1 MAKSSVPRHSKS
13 ARKPVTIELEPSDV
27 VKSSSASGN
36 VPQPEPVGFSPDASV
51 KPQEPKREPEKAAS
65 IKSENTPK
73 TENAYQQG
81 ASFGRS
87 PSTDQPKPAVS
98 ASVTVPQ
105 KVNDPLGRLTSG
117 LIGGVVALLG
127 AAALQWAGVL
137 PSPKA
142 DLSAVEQ
149 QIAELRNA
157 APPKAALD
165 EGAQVALNGAVENA
179 KQALG
184 QVSGLADELKMV
196 KQSVAD
202 AQANAGSAGG
212 GTVDTSAIDTRIASL
227 ETQLAASQQKA
238 EQAAGALAGEAQAS
252 AALQTRLDALET
264 KVQDDAG
271 QNNMALAIA
280 ATGLKS
286 AIDRGGPFAA
296 ELDTYLAVAPASAD
310 VEGLRATA
318 SAGVPTVSM
327 LASQFDNVATKIIA
341 TTRTVDP
348 NAGILDRLW
357 ASAEG
362 LVQSRPVGLIEGEGV
377 DAITAR
383 IEAHL
388 NADDLA
394 AALADWDKLPD
405 SAKAVSTDFANAM
418 RARQKAGDVVSAAL
432 SNALTGIKT
441 PAAAQ

>member
-13 ARKPVTIELEPSDV
+13 ARKPVTIELEPSNV
-27 VKSSSASGN
+27 VKSPAAGAK
-36 VPQPEPVGFSPDASV
+36 VPQPEPVGFGPDTSV
-51 KPQEPKREPEKAAS
+51 KPQEPKSEPAKTTPANSED
-65 IKSENTPK
+65 KSK
-73 TENAYQQG
+73 TESTSQQTS
-81 ASFGRS
+81 SFGRS
-87 PSTDQPKPAVS
+87 PSTEQPKSAAPAS
-98 ASVTVPQ
+98 APVPP
-105 KVNDPLGRLTSG
+105 KAGDPLGRLTSG

-127 AAALQWAGVL
+127 AAALQWAGIL

-149 QIAELRNA
+149 QIAELRSA
-157 APPKAALD
+157 APAKAALD

-184 QVSGLADELKMV
+184 QVSGLADEVKAL

-202 AQANAGSAGG
+202 AQANAASAG
-212 GTVDTSAIDTRIASL
+212 GTVDTSAIDTRIAAL
-227 ETQLAASQQKA
+227 ETQLAASQQKV
-238 EQAAGALAGEAQAS
+238 EQAAGALAGEAQTS
-252 AALQTRLDALET
+252 AALQTRLNALET
-264 KVQDDAG
+264 KVQDNTG

-310 VEGLRATA
+310 VEGLRSAA
-318 SAGVPTVSM
+318 STGVPTVTM
-327 LASQFDNVATKIIA
+327 LAGQFGDVATKIIA

-357 ASAEG
+357 SSAEG
-362 LVQSRPVGLIEGEGV
+362 LVESRPVGLVEGEGV

-388 NADDLA
+388 NAGDLA
-394 AALADWDKLPD
+394 AAIAEWDKLPE
-405 SAKAVSTDFANAM
+405 SAKTVSTDFANAM
-418 RARQKAGDVVSAAL
+418 RARQKAGETASKTL
-432 SNALTGIKT
+432 SGALTGMKT
-441 PAAAQ
+441 PDAAQ

>member
-27 VKSSSASGN
+27 VKNPAGGS
-36 VPQPEPVGFSPDASV
+36 VPQPEPVGFDPDTSV
-51 KPQEPKREPEKAAS
+51 KARESKSEPVKAAAVS
-65 IKSENTPK
+65 SEDKPK
-73 TENAYQQG
+73 IETASQQTS
-81 ASFGRS
+81 SFGRS
-87 PSTDQPKPAVS
+87 PSAEQPKPAAP
-98 ASVTVPQ
+98 ASVPP
-105 KVNDPLGRLTSG
+105 KAGDPLGRLTSG

-137 PSPKA
+137 PSPKS
-142 DLSAVEQ
+142 DLSSVEQ

-157 APPKAALD
+157 APAKAALD
-165 EGAQVALNGAVENA
+165 EGSQVALNGAVENA

-184 QVSGLADELKMV
+184 QVSGLADELKAL
-196 KQSVAD
+196 KQSVAET
-202 AQANAGSAGG
+202 ANAAGTG
-212 GTVDTSAIDTRIASL
+212 TTVDTSAIDARIATL
-227 ETQLAASQQKA
+227 ESQLMASQQKV
-238 EQAAGALAGEAQAS
+238 EQAAGALAGEAQTS
-252 AALQTRLDALET
+252 AALQTRLAALET
-264 KVQDDAG
+264 KIQDNSG

-310 VEGLRATA
+310 VEGLRTAA

-327 LASQFDNVATKIIA
+327 LASQFGDVATKIIA

-357 ASAEG
+357 SSAEG
-362 LVQSRPVGLIEGEGV
+362 LVESRPVGLIEGEGV

-388 NADDLA
+388 NAGDLNA
-394 AALADWDKLPD
+394 AIAEWDKLPE
-405 SAKAVSTDFANAM
+405 SAKAVSTDFANTM
-418 RARQKAGDVVSAAL
+418 RARQKAGDVVSKAL
-432 SNALTGIKT
+432 SNALTGMKT